1 MDLIID
7 DIIESLTPQKRQFEL
22 PEYNDYYKKNSIE
35 HVKKRLKI
43 TTDDDPLIN
52 LIVEKEAERMN
63 KTPLEEWNEKK
74 FKSNNNIACVFRNGF
89 KNGYTYSA

>member
-7 DIIESLTPQKRQFEL
+7 DIIESLTPQKREFEL
-22 PEYNDYYKKNSIE
+22 PDYNNYFKNQGIL
-35 HVKKRLKI
+35 HIKKRLKI
-43 TTDDDPLIN
+43 NIDDPIIDLV
-52 LIVEKEAERMN
+52 LEKEAE
-63 KTPLEEWNEKK
+63 KITTPLEEWNERK